1 MDNMVIVLV
10 VVAVVAVVFVGL
22 IVLIPYLVKKGIN
35 VSGVLTGTTTVLDTS
50 GGRRRRRKPPN
61 SFIKQAKLKRD
72 SGRKRQQNLSIS
84 SSKRQELKSTTI

>member
-35 VSGVLTGTTTVLDTS
+35 IF
-50 GGRRRRRKPPN
+50 RR
-61 SFIKQAKLKRD
+61 SDRD
-72 SGRKRQQNLSIS
+72 DNRS
-84 SSKRQELKSTTI
+84 

>member
-35 VSGVLTGTTTVLDTS
+35 VSGVLTG
-50 GGRRRRRKPPN
+50 
-61 SFIKQAKLKRD
+61 
-72 SGRKRQQNLSIS
+72 RQPFLTPRIMWSIPCKS
-84 SSKRQELKSTTI
+84 SSPKFP

>member
-35 VSGVLTGTTTVLDTS
+35 V
-50 GGRRRRRKPPN
+50 P
-61 SFIKQAKLKRD
+61 AC
-72 SGRKRQQNLSIS
+72 
-84 SSKRQELKSTTI
+84 

>member
-35 VSGVLTGTTTVLDTS
+35 ISGVLTGTTTC
-50 GGRRRRRKPPN
+50 R
-61 SFIKQAKLKRD
+61 I
-72 SGRKRQQNLSIS
+72 
-84 SSKRQELKSTTI
+84 TIHIGQSNKKG

>member
-35 VSGVLTGTTTVLDTS
+35 VSGVLTGTTTVLDTADHVVDTD
-50 GGRRRRRKPPN
+50 R
-61 SFIKQAKLKRD
+61 
-72 SGRKRQQNLSIS
+72 
-84 SSKRQELKSTTI
+84 KSTRLNSSHTTVSRMPSSA